1 MTQKKRLR
9 KQQMK
14 KNIKEN
20 IINKVTDESVSNS
33 ITSAAS
39 MQEVKKY
46 LQDQLFNN
54 EMIKQAKKSMTPEE
68 LEEYKKKGEEFFAD
82 VNFEDKDGNAIPP
95 VESAC
100 AYIAEGLKSGLH
112 PSYLDDDEKRV
123 MEEIYGK
130 EWYKKWGWET
140 LEF

>member
-9 KQQMK
+9 KQNVK
-14 KNIKEN
+14 KTNDEK
-20 IINKVTDESVSNS
+20 INNEQFAPATMDE
-33 ITSAAS
+33 
-39 MQEVKKY
+39 MKKY

-54 EMIKQAKKSMTPEE
+54 EMIKQARESMTPEQ
-68 LEEYKKKGEEFFAD
+68 LEEYKKKGEEFFANVD
-82 VNFEDKDGNAIPP
+82 FEDKDGNTIPP

-100 AYIAEGLKSGLH
+100 AYITEGLKSGIH

-130 EWYKKWGWET
+130 EWYKKWGWES

>member
-1 MTQKKRLR
+1 MTKKKRLR
-9 KQQMK
+9 TENHKKESIVATKAPPVTTDDLKQ
-14 KNIKEN
+14 
-20 IINKVTDESVSNS
+20 
-33 ITSAAS
+33 
-39 MQEVKKY
+39 Y

-54 EMIKQAKKSMTPEE
+54 EMVKKAKENMTPKQ

-82 VNFEDKDGNAIPP
+82 VNFEDKNGNTVPP

-100 AYIAEGLKSGLH
+100 AYISEGLKAGMH

-123 MEEIYGK
+123 MVEMFGK
-130 EWYKKWGWET
+130 EWYKKWGWDS

>member
-9 KQQMK
+9 KQNVK
-14 KNIKEN
+14 K
-20 IINKVTDESVSNS
+20 TSDEKTQKKQ
-33 ITSAAS
+33 IAPAT
-39 MQEVKKY
+39 MQEVNKY

-54 EMIKQAKKSMTPEE
+54 EMIKQARESMTPEQ
-68 LEEYKKKGEEFFAD
+68 LEEYKKKGEEFFANVD
-82 VNFEDKDGNAIPP
+82 FEDKDGNTIPP

-100 AYIAEGLKSGLH
+100 AYITEGLKSGIH

-130 EWYKKWGWET
+130 EWYKKWGWES

>member
-9 KQQMK
+9 KQ
-14 KNIKEN
+14 N
-20 IINKVTDESVSNS
+20 
-33 ITSAAS
+33 
-39 MQEVKKY
+39 VKKTNDEKTQKEQSAPATTEEMKRY

-54 EMIKQAKKSMTPEE
+54 EMIKQARESMTPEQ
-68 LEEYKKKGEEFFAD
+68 LEEYKKKGEEFFANVD
-82 VNFEDKDGNAIPP
+82 FEDKDGNTIPP

-100 AYIAEGLKSGLH
+100 AYITEGLKSGMH

-130 EWYKKWGWET
+130 EWYKKWGWKT

>member
-9 KQQMK
+9 KQNVK
-14 KNIKEN
+14 KTNDEKTHKEQN
-20 IINKVTDESVSNS
+20 APAT
-33 ITSAAS
+33 

-54 EMIKQAKKSMTPEE
+54 EMIKQARESMTPEQ
-68 LEEYKKKGEEFFAD
+68 LEEYKKKGEEFFANVD
-82 VNFEDKDGNAIPP
+82 FEDKDGNAIPP

-100 AYIAEGLKSGLH
+100 AYITEGLKSGMH

-130 EWYKKWGWET
+130 EWYKKWGWES

>member
-9 KQQMK
+9 KQNVK
-14 KNIKEN
+14 K
-20 IINKVTDESVSNS
+20 TSDEKTQKKQ
-33 ITSAAS
+33 IAPAT
-39 MQEVKKY
+39 MQEVNKY

-54 EMIKQAKKSMTPEE
+54 EMIKQARESMTPEQ
-68 LEEYKKKGEEFFAD
+68 LEEYKKKGEEFFANVD
-82 VNFEDKDGNAIPP
+82 FEDKDGNTIPP

-100 AYIAEGLKSGLH
+100 AYITEGLKSGIH
-112 PSYLDDDEKRV
+112 PSYLDDNEKRV

-130 EWYKKWGWET
+130 EWYKKWGWES

>member
-9 KQQMK
+9 KQNVK
-14 KNIKEN
+14 KTNDEKTHKEQ
-20 IINKVTDESVSNS
+20 IAPATMDE
-33 ITSAAS
+33 
-39 MQEVKKY
+39 MKKY

-54 EMIKQAKKSMTPEE
+54 EMIKQARESMTPEQ
-68 LEEYKKKGEEFFAD
+68 LEEYKKKGEEFFANVD
-82 VNFEDKDGNAIPP
+82 FEDKDGNTIPP

-100 AYIAEGLKSGLH
+100 AYITEGLKSGMH

>member
-9 KQQMK
+9 KQ
-14 KNIKEN
+14 NIKKTN
-20 IINKVTDESVSNS
+20 DEVKSSTIQS
-33 ITSAAS
+33 TPAATK
-39 MQEVKKY
+39 EELKKY
-46 LQDQLFNN
+46 LHDQLFNN
-54 EMIKQAKKSMTPEE
+54 EMIQKARESMTPAQ
-68 LEEYKKKGEEFFAD
+68 LAEYKKKGEEFFANVD
-82 VNFEDKDGNAIPP
+82 FEDKNGNTVPP

-100 AYIAEGLKSGLH
+100 AYISEGLKSGMH

-130 EWYKKWGWET
+130 EWYKKWGWDS

>member
-1 MTQKKRLR
+1 MTKKKRLR
-9 KQQMK
+9 KSI
-14 KNIKEN
+14 KNISEN
-20 IINKVTDESVSNS
+20 SESNEIAPQVTIEELKNHL
-33 ITSAAS
+33 T
-39 MQEVKKY
+39 E
-46 LQDQLFNN
+46 QLFNN
-54 EMIKQAKKSMTPEE
+54 QMVNTARKSMTKEQ

-82 VNFEDKDGNAIPP
+82 VNFEDKNGNAVPP

-100 AYIAEGLKSGLH
+100 AYISEGLKSGMH

-130 EWYKKWGWET
+130 EWYKKWGWKS

>member
-9 KQQMK
+9 KQNVK
-14 KNIKEN
+14 KTNDEKTHKEQ
-20 IINKVTDESVSNS
+20 IAPAT
-33 ITSAAS
+33 
-39 MQEVKKY
+39 MQEMKKY

-54 EMIKQAKKSMTPEE
+54 EMIKQARESMTPEQ
-68 LEEYKKKGEEFFAD
+68 LEEYKKKGEEFFANVD
-82 VNFEDKDGNAIPP
+82 FEDKDGNTIPP

-100 AYIAEGLKSGLH
+100 AYITEGLKSGMH